1 MYASAFE
8 VERASLDFKVG
19 LMRVLAIDASLRNTG
34 VAIVDANN
42 GKPQSVYFGTIHN
55 KSAMRPSSCLVC
67 IRDRLA
73 ELIREHAPDCC
84 ALESVIY
91 VQSYKT
97 AIILGAARGAAILAA
112 AENGLPVFEYSPRR
126 IKQSDG
132 GSRRRRQRSGRV
144 HGARAAW
151 SNRNAGCR
159 RRRRAG
165 DRAYSFAHAGNSG
178 ARSSGRNANMNGEIG
193 RDAALSDRTSKVRWL
208 GRMEFARALEL
219 QEELV
224 AKKREDASLEDQ
236 LLLLEHEPVYTI
248 GRTPDRSSLSATG
261 SRPSR
266 DGELGSAHLP
276 HPLFSINRG
285 GQATYHGPGQLMGYP
300 IIDLRRCGQDLHK
313 YLRWLEQ
320 LLIDLLARYDIAA
333 QRRESL
339 TGVWVEN
346 RKIAS
351 IGVGVRHWITM
362 HGFAL
367 NVCGDLSPFDHI
379 VPCGIN
385 NVAITSM
392 EKETKKS
399 FTVAEVA
406 TAFEKI
412 ASRRIS
418 DLRVAEALSAVG
430 A

>member
-1 MYASAFE
+1 M
-8 VERASLDFKVG
+8 
-19 LMRVLAIDASLRNTG
+19 N
-34 VAIVDANN
+34 
-42 GKPQSVYFGTIHN
+42 
-55 KSAMRPSSCLVC
+55 
-67 IRDRLA
+67 
-73 ELIREHAPDCC
+73 
-84 ALESVIY
+84 
-91 VQSYKT
+91 
-97 AIILGAARGAAILAA
+97 LGRHL
-112 AENGLPVFEYSPRR
+112 N
-126 IKQSDG
+126 
-132 GSRRRRQRSGRV
+132 
-144 HGARAAW
+144 
-151 SNRNAGCR
+151 
-159 RRRRAG
+159 
-165 DRAYSFAHAGNSG
+165 
-178 ARSSGRNANMNGEIG
+178 
-193 RDAALSDRTSKVRWL
+193 VRWL
-208 GRMEFARALEL
+208 ARMEFAHALEL

-224 AKKREDASLEDQ
+224 AEKREDASFEDQ

-266 DGELGSAHLP
+266 DGGLGGAHLP

-300 IIDLRRCGQDLHK
+300 ILDLRRCGQDLHK

-320 LLIDLLARYDIAA
+320 LLIDLLAQYDIAA

-385 NVAITSM
+385 NVAMTTM

-399 FTVAEVA
+399 FTVAYVA
-406 TAFEKI
+406 PALEKLALDSI
-412 ASRRIS
+412 VS
-418 DLRVAEALSAVG
+418 LRVAPQTQLVNA
-430 A
+430 